1 MFSGRAIT
9 NKFLTE
15 FIEYD
20 SLIILLPSN
29 GKNLD
34 PSTLFKLLNLA
45 KLLLTVFLSIVE
57 LTITNLTG

>member
-20 SLIILLPSN
+20 SFIILLPN
-29 GKNLD
+29 NIKNLD

>member
-29 GKNLD
+29 IKNLD

>member
-20 SLIILLPSN
+20 SLIILLPN
-29 GKNLD
+29 NIKNLD
-34 PSTLFKLLNLA
+34 PSILFKLLNLA

>member
-20 SLIILLPSN
+20 SFIILLPSN
-29 GKNLD
+29 IKNLD

>member
-29 GKNLD
+29 IKNLY